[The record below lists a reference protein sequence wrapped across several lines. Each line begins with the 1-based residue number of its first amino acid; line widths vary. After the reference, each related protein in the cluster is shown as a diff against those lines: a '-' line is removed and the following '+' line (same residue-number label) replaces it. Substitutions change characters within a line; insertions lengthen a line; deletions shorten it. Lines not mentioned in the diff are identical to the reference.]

1 MATYYFRNVGVNWG
15 DATNWSLSSGG
26 PEDGAV
32 PTNTDD
38 VKFDGNSGNCTI
50 NATGRVCKSID
61 FTNYTNT
68 ITFSVQLRVSG
79 DVTLFPM
86 ARYTGGNRLV
96 IDADANLTNNF
107 TKFPVALAPTGNITL
122 TLIDDWY
129 QSGIFVANLSSTTTT
144 INGNKLYLTSGSA
157 IVGQSN
163 ASIIEGT
170 TVIEIIGECLIQPTT
185 ANTIRN
191 TLIIN
196 SGLEVVTY
204 DSRNATNNIR
214 WGNTMIYKSGSLNM
228 INTPLFLAQTN
239 TTFIDM
245 HKCPG
250 FTSLGIFLNSTVTFN
265 ELPSGT
271 PKKKFRLY
279 RTGAAGTITIN
290 FTDSFRKFVKFIEIE
305 NVAFDRKGQ
314 VLVLTD
320 SKRAFSNATNARP
333 GEVIYINNLP
343 NGVML
348 ENSSMDGYVPRNPT
362 TYVEDPAFVLF

>member
-15 DATNWSLSSGG
+15 DAANWSLSSGG
-26 PEDGAV
+26 PADGAV
-32 PTNTDD
+32 PTNLDD
-38 VKFDGNSGNCTI
+38 VKFDNNSGNCTV
-50 NATGRVCKSID
+50 NSVGRVCKSID
-61 FTNYTNT
+61 FTNYINT
-68 ITFSVQLRVSG
+68 ITFTLQLRVSG
-79 DVTLFPM
+79 DVTLFPG
-86 ARYTGGNRLV
+86 AKYDGGNQLV

-107 TKFPVALAPTGNITL
+107 TKFPIRLSPTGNITI
-122 TLIDDWY
+122 TLMDDWY
-129 QSGIFVANLSSTTTT
+129 QSGIFTANLSSTTTV

-157 IVGQSN
+157 IIGTSN
-163 ASIIEGT
+163 ASAIEGT
-170 TVIEIIGECLIQPTT
+170 TVIEIIGECRITPVTS
-185 ANTIRN
+185 NTIRN

-214 WGNTMIYKSGSLNM
+214 WSNTIIYKSGSLNM
-228 INTPLFLAQTN
+228 INTPLFLAQAN

-250 FTSLGIFLNSTVTFN
+250 FTSLGIFLNSAVTFN

-271 PKKKFRLY
+271 PKTKFRLY
-279 RTGAAGTITIN
+279 RFGAAGTITIN
-290 FTDSFRKFVKFIEIE
+290 FTDEFRKFAKFIEIE
-305 NVAFDRKGQ
+305 NVAFGRKGQ

-320 SKRAFSNATNARP
+320 SKRAFSNATNASP

-348 ENSSMDGYVPRNPT
+348 ENSSMSGYVPRNPT
-362 TYVEDPAFVLF
+362 TYVEDPSCVPF

>member
-15 DATNWSLSSGG
+15 DASNWSLSSGG
-26 PEDGAV
+26 PADGAV
-32 PTNTDD
+32 PTNLDD
-38 VKFDGNSGNCTI
+38 VKFDSNSGNCTI
-50 NATGRVCKSID
+50 NATSRVCKSID

-68 ITFSVQLRVSG
+68 ITFTFQLRVSG
-79 DVTLFPM
+79 DVTLFPL
-86 ARYTGGNRLV
+86 ATYTGGNQLI
-96 IDADANLTNNF
+96 IDANANLTNNF
-107 TKFPVALAPTGNITL
+107 TKFPVRLTLTGNITI

-129 QSGIFVANLSSTTTT
+129 QSGIFSPNISATTTVM
-144 INGNKLYLTSGSA
+144 NGNKLYLTSGSA

-163 ASIIEGT
+163 ATIIEGT
-170 TVIEIIGECLIQPTT
+170 TVIEIIGKCSIIPVTS
-185 ANTIRN
+185 NTIRN

-204 DSRNATNNIR
+204 DSRNATNLIR

-228 INTPLFLAQTN
+228 INTPLFIAQTN

-250 FTSLGIFLNSTVTFN
+250 FTSLGIVLNSTVTFN

-271 PKKKFRLY
+271 PKNKFRLY
-279 RTGAAGTITIN
+279 RFGAAGTITIN
-290 FTDSFRKFVKFIEIE
+290 FTDEFRKFAKFIEIE
-305 NVAFDRKGQ
+305 NVAFGRKGQ

-343 NGVML
+343 NGVEL
-348 ENSSMDGYVPRNPT
+348 ENSFMDGYVPRSPT
-362 TYVEDPAFVLF
+362 ANVEDPAFVLF